1 MGKGGGQ
8 MEISY
13 LHEGDHAEQNN
24 NNKKNTCSLLT
35 YWCTL
40 RVKYLV
46 VFFSVPVWYQRRKS
60 TKPSLIGQIVLV
72 KEDKELAQLRGMAEA
87 VGLANA
93 CYAVRYVLEAN
104 AFSGQKHVKG
114 LHWTVFFY
122 QCAHP

>member
-1 MGKGGGQ
+1 M
-8 MEISY
+8 
-13 LHEGDHAEQNN
+13 
-24 NNKKNTCSLLT
+24 
-35 YWCTL
+35 
-40 RVKYLV
+40 
-46 VFFSVPVWYQRRKS
+46 
-60 TKPSLIGQIVLV
+60 LV